1 MSRLGLLLG
10 LRQPGARL
18 DGTTIH
24 LRPPERA
31 DWAAWC
37 ELRSGSRLFLKPWE
51 PSWAPDALTRAAY
64 RRRLARHAADWRDG
78 EAYSF
83 FLIRN
88 QDSRILGGIGL
99 SNVRRGVAETGS
111 VGYWMG
117 EAFAR
122 QGYMT
127 EAVSLVVGF
136 AFEQLQLRRLE
147 AACLPVNLPSRRLLE
162 RSGFRQEGYAKEYLC
177 IDGVWQDHLLFAL
190 LRDSDRWRRPQA

>member
-99 SNVRRGVAETGS
+99 SN
-111 VGYWMG
+111 
-117 EAFAR
+117 AR